1 VPLQGK
7 RTDRRNTEM
16 AKDEE
21 KALMKDWYRK
31 LVKGCI
37 LEYARGLKKRAS
49 LNWAFGEAEKAMAR
63 KYVTKQEIVLMIS
76 EIEEGPYLPFLSK
89 EEKINRIQPLRQMLD
104 LTDLP

>member
-1 VPLQGK
+1 
-7 RTDRRNTEM
+7 M